1 MGPLF
6 RNLLFKTL
14 VAALVSYFIIG
25 PSLQEDIKALPDCN
39 TKAAGL
45 DSFVL
50 VSTIEGHLYALDG
63 NGGGSVLWS
72 IGTGPGPML
81 SSSIHN
87 LELARDGQFLRMIP
101 SLSGGLY
108 QFNGENVEVIPF
120 TADDLLQSSFFFKD
134 DLVLTGGKESRT
146 YGIDAKT
153 GSLLYECSMRGCENL
168 VGNVSDVEEVLVLKR
183 LTHTVR
189 AVEPRTSF
197 ERWNFSVARHN
208 VKLIPDPAALC
219 HGSKQ
224 VSQLNFD
231 VRVIVPDGLVC
242 GISQTDPKNVLWQHK
257 FDSPVVS
264 AWVMDRGELK
274 EVDLFSGLQWNH
286 DRAHGHDN
294 SVPLSPSL
302 YVGMHRKQL
311 YIQES
316 VQMQKHLGDTK
327 SRQNLISDE
336 SNYSRIPWRPVP
348 AIPSNALGLL
358 THVNDGSDDGMVPQ
372 LTDESNQAVRTTA
385 MSVLY
390 ASSYV
395 NGNGFYLYSS
405 EAFKKSKQAQCGL
418 IESIEGEESDNETF
432 EEQVS
437 RPDVRQPQPSKFDE
451 EAQYIIITS
460 LWYWWKEVLLISI
473 GTAFLVNCM
482 LPQGF
487 LQIMWLR
494 RPLEP
499 VTEEGKLLPFTHPPG
514 TEIPPLEIAQE
525 ERPATPI
532 LYSSRYLQ
540 EFQPVQCLGK
550 GGFGVVFEAR
560 KKFDDCHYAV
570 KRISLTNKEE
580 ARERVLREVRALA
593 KLDHNH
599 IVRYFNSWLE
609 SPPPGWQEEQ
619 DKEWASMFKSSGS
632 MYDEAPNDQTNY
644 SETSSQSFQP
654 SRERRL
660 TIQQNSNTAFGLDQQ
675 NDAVSKTWN
684 ELNVIPR
691 RDISDS
697 FIVFD
702 ASGDDD
708 GDESDVEDEDKE
720 DEEELDRRKDSVI
733 SVGSS
738 STGSSAKLL
747 PNKEKAAR
755 PKHLSICT
763 NNKRNN
769 TTVSYLFIQMQLCR
783 KDSLK
788 DWLQSTP
795 KRDYLN
801 IINFFEQIVMA
812 VEYVHLNNLIHRD
825 LKPSNI
831 FFSMDGHIKI
841 GDFGLVTTMLEE
853 GEEQRTPLD
862 SSSSSG
868 SFGERHTAQV
878 GTELYMSP
886 EQRKGKPYNYKVD
899 IYSLGLILFEL
910 LVPFG
915 TEMERVH
922 VMQSLHRQKFPPD
935 FSKTYQNEYELLKM
949 MLDHRPEKRPTTFGI
964 RARPP
969 LRNRQPEEML
979 SDLSEECQ
987 FELPA
992 RQRSSTSVHKLSSS
1006 SSSSVEFNALTN
1018 RLS

>member
-1 MGPLF
+1 M
-6 RNLLFKTL
+6 RYLLQNMLLNTL
-14 VAALVSYFIIG
+14 VTIVVSYFFISL
-25 PSLQEDIKALPDCN
+25 SLQEDIKALPDCN
-39 TKAAGL
+39 TKAESL
-45 DSFVL
+45 DSLVL
-50 VSTIEGHLYALDG
+50 VSTIEGHFYALDG

-153 GSLLYECSMRGCENL
+153 GSVLYECSLQGCENL
-168 VGNVSDVEEVLVLKR
+168 VGNISDVEEVLVLKR
-183 LTHTVR
+183 LSHTVR

-208 VKLIPDPAALC
+208 IKLIPDPAALC

-224 VSQLNFD
+224 VSPLKFD

-242 GISQTDPKNVLWQHK
+242 GISQTDPKHVLWQHK
-257 FDSPVVS
+257 LDSPVVS

-286 DRAHGHDN
+286 DRAHGHEN

-316 VQMQKHLGDTK
+316 VQMQRHLGDSR

-336 SNYSRIPWRPVP
+336 STYSRIPWRPVP
-348 AIPSNALGLL
+348 AIPSNTLGLL
-358 THVNDGSDDGMVPQ
+358 THVNGDADNDGEVPQ
-372 LTDESNQAVRTTA
+372 LTDESDQAVRTTA

-405 EAFKKSKQAQCGL
+405 EAFKKSRQAQCGL
-418 IESIEGEESDNETF
+418 IESSEGDESDNETF
-432 EEQVS
+432 EVQIPP
-437 RPDVRQPQPSKFDE
+437 PDEKQQQPTLVDE
-451 EAQYIIITS
+451 EVQYIIITS

-487 LQIMWLR
+487 LQVMRLR

-499 VTEEGKLLPFTHPPG
+499 ITEEGKILPFIHPHG
-514 TEIPPLEIAQE
+514 SEIPPLEIAQE

-580 ARERVLREVRALA
+580 ARVLREVRALA

-609 SPPPGWQEEQ
+609 NPPPGWQEEQ

-632 MYDEAPNDQTNY
+632 TCDGTTNDQTNF
-644 SETSSQSFQP
+644 SDKSSLSFQP
-654 SRERRL
+654 TMGKKL
-660 TIQQNSNTAFGLDQQ
+660 TVQKSSINTFGMNEQ
-675 NDAVSKTWN
+675 NDTVSKTCN
-684 ELNVIPR
+684 ELDVSPR
-691 RDISDS
+691 QDISDS
-697 FIVFD
+697 YIVFD
-702 ASGDDD
+702 ASGEDN
-708 GDESDVEDEDKE
+708 GNESDVEDDE
-720 DEEELDRRKDSVI
+720 DELNERKDSII
-733 SVGSS
+733 SVCSS
-738 STGSSAKLL
+738 STGSSDHLL
-747 PNKEKAAR
+747 LRDKKVSR

-763 NNKRNN
+763 SSGHRNN
-769 TTVSYLFIQMQLCR
+769 TTISYLFIQMQLCR

-801 IINFFEQIVMA
+801 VINFFEQIVMA

-853 GEEQRTPLD
+853 GDEQRTPLD

-868 SFGERHTAQV
+868 SLGERHTAQV

-969 LRNRQPEEML
+969 LRNRQSDEIL
-979 SDLSEECQ
+979 SDLSEEYH

-992 RQRSSTSVHKLSSS
+992 RQRSASSSMHKLSSS
-1006 SSSSVEFNALTN
+1006 SSSSMEFNALTS